1 MVTAVEGE
9 VVTLECKV
17 DAHPNNVTF
26 HWLFNNTVDSTKFR
40 ESEVSGSWE
49 WGVGR

>member
-40 ESEVSGSWE
+40 ESEVSGSRE
-49 WGVGR
+49 